1 MFNNYVLKNWLL
13 GQFLVEIFCWEQIG
27 PSLAPFHSKSLYRQL
42 VLLLDIENTT

>member
-13 GQFLVEIFCWEQIG
+13 GQFLGKTFGWKQIG
-27 PSLAPFHSKSLYRQL
+27 PSLAPFHSKFLYRHL